1 MAANPIKSFNQ
12 PFAVWEGYLDRQIGF
27 EKETTSRLSQEKWL
41 SLIARVA
48 IAAVILFSIAGLTY
62 LAVTPLAPLG
72 LTLTALYS
80 TFALGYLYNTFK
92 KEIAFWREHT
102 ENQAQ
107 CQTTIG
113 DLQALQ
119 KRLRDEPQFLEEM
132 NGRFD
137 LAQLPNASEFFEA

>member
-1 MAANPIKSFNQ
+1 MAAPIKSFNQ
-12 PFAVWEGYLDRQIGF
+12 SLDVWNGYIDRQIGF
-27 EKETTSRLSQEKWL
+27 EKESSNRLSQEKWL

-48 IAAVILFSIAGLTY
+48 IAAVIILSIAGLTV
-62 LAVTPLAPLG
+62 LAASPLAPLG

-80 TFALGYLYNTFK
+80 AFALGYLYNTFK

-107 CQTTIG
+107 CQTTIE

-119 KRLRDEPQFLEEM
+119 KRLHNEPQYLEEM

-137 LAQLPNASEFFEA
+137 LAELPTASEFFEA